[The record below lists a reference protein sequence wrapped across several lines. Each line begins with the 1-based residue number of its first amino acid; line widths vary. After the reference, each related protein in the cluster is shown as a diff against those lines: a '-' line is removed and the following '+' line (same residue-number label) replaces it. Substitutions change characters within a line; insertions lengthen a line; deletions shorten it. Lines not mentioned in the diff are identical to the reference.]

1 MNKINYKDP
10 KNNATNFVFKKKKNQ
25 LPMSIV

>member
-10 KNNATNFVFKKKKNQ
+10 KNNATNFVFKKKNQ